1 MLTSNEFSY
10 ILITEQ
16 MFLKSEGEL
25 IMTKKI
31 YLKSPVKLIRSILIL
46 LGVVIVTM
54 FVAMSP
60 SYSKLTPQYELV
72 TGAQGD
78 TLWSISSQYAGEDED
93 IRDYIDEIKEINNLN
108 KSSIK
113 EGQQIKVRVS

>member
-1 MLTSNEFSY
+1 
-10 ILITEQ
+10 
-16 MFLKSEGEL
+16 
-25 IMTKKI
+25 MTKKI
-31 YLKSPVKLIRSILIL
+31 YLKSPVKLVRSILIL

-60 SYSKLTPQYELV
+60 SYSKITPQYELITV
-72 TGAQGD
+72 AQGD

-93 IRDYIDEIKEINNLN
+93 IREYINEIKELNNLT
-108 KSSIK
+108 KSSIR